1 MTSDTNEVQG
11 IISYLGNDSVMV
23 GNGQDLHI
31 TGTGNVTIP
40 TTSLKLKDVLV
51 VPEIKKKLLSV
62 SQFTRDINCYFLFY
76 PWGFILKDMKTKQV
90 ILKGLIK
97 DGLYPINLQQF
108 STNPVSFLANKVSS
122 SLWHARLGHP
132 QARIL
137 TKLCLPS
144 MDKQNA
150 FCESCVL

>member
-1 MTSDTNEVQG
+1 
-11 IISYLGNDSVMV
+11 
-23 GNGQDLHI
+23 
-31 TGTGNVTIP
+31 
-40 TTSLKLKDVLV
+40 
-51 VPEIKKKLLSV
+51 
-62 SQFTRDINCYFLFY
+62 
-76 PWGFILKDMKTKQV
+76 MKTKQV
-90 ILKGLIK
+90 ILKGFMK

-108 STNPVSFLANKVSS
+108 STIPGSFLANKMSS

-150 FCESCVL
+150 FCESCVLGKSTKLPFESRQLYATTFLHTLHSDVWGPASVPSFDGNRFYLILVDEYSRYIYGYFLCIENLM